1 MLDWSKY
8 EVETIP
14 TPPPLVKP
22 NRAAFDSNTAWGVA
36 LDEWEA
42 QVEERRKHVS
52 EIREKNA
59 KAQSEA
65 YAKFRKDLIEDL
77 GWEWMTEQQIAAAL
91 DDAYQRGHSAGI
103 SEVYSIA
110 CELDDLL
117 RHFKP

>member
-22 NRAAFDSNTAWGVA
+22 NRVAFDSDTAWGVA

-42 QVEERRKHVS
+42 QVEEHRKHVS

-59 KAQSEA
+59 KAQSEV

-77 GWEWMTEQQIAAAL
+77 GWEWMSEAQL
-91 DDAYQRGHSAGI
+91 KKVLEYAYERRHSAGY
-103 SEVYSIA
+103 SEMYAVA
-110 CELDDLL
+110 QELDEILEE
-117 RHFKP
+117 FKS